1 MNFCG
6 TERLCLLRRAAPL
19 PADER
24 EDLSFV
30 WEAVKALP
38 VPYQEVIHR
47 FYYVGYFTAQIAKIL
62 HRKESTVRS
71 NLRYGR
77 IKLREFLR
85 EEYGFEEISTGH
97 APFGINRDARAHSDA
112 SVRSGRTLSV
122 AACLVVLL
130 AGVLALPR
138 LFPGHSSDSPDIL
151 AVPDIAEAASAAE
164 LSDLV
169 GFPVEDIGTALSFE
183 VQEAAYIAYW
193 KELITYTGATQTV
206 TCRKA
211 VGTEPPSGMYEDY
224 PVRGPFAVGAST
236 GVLMGEDKN
245 ALV

>member
-1 MNFCG
+1 M
-6 TERLCLLRRAAPL
+6 ERLCLLRRAAPL

-62 HRKESTVRS
+62 HQKESTVRS

-97 APFGINRDARAHSDA
+97 EPFGINRDARAHSDA

-130 AGVLALPR
+130 ADILAL
-138 LFPGHSSDSPDIL
+138 PGHSSDSPDIL
-151 AVPDIAEAASAAE
+151 AAS
-164 LSDLV
+164 
-169 GFPVEDIGTALSFE
+169 
-183 VQEAAYIAYW
+183 
-193 KELITYTGATQTV
+193 TQHMGLEQLQR
-206 TCRKA
+206 TCRKSIHLRNLQRQQTNILLC
-211 VGTEPPSGMYEDY
+211 GKK
-224 PVRGPFAVGAST
+224 
-236 GVLMGEDKN
+236 L
-245 ALV
+245 

>member
-1 MNFCG
+1 M
-6 TERLCLLRRAAPL
+6 
-19 PADER
+19 
-24 EDLSFV
+24 
-30 WEAVKALP
+30 
-38 VPYQEVIHR
+38 
-47 FYYVGYFTAQIAKIL
+47 GYFTAQIAKIL

-211 VGTEPPSGMYEDY
+211 VGTEPPSGMYED
-224 PVRGPFAVGAST
+224 
-236 GVLMGEDKN
+236 
-245 ALV
+245 

>member
-1 MNFCG
+1 MDQTRSWRNQGQEKFRLNFCG

-97 APFGINRDARAHSDA
+97 KPFGIN
-112 SVRSGRTLSV
+112 
-122 AACLVVLL
+122 
-130 AGVLALPR
+130 
-138 LFPGHSSDSPDIL
+138 
-151 AVPDIAEAASAAE
+151 
-164 LSDLV
+164 
-169 GFPVEDIGTALSFE
+169 
-183 VQEAAYIAYW
+183 
-193 KELITYTGATQTV
+193 
-206 TCRKA
+206 
-211 VGTEPPSGMYEDY
+211 
-224 PVRGPFAVGAST
+224 
-236 GVLMGEDKN
+236 
-245 ALV
+245 

>member
-1 MNFCG
+1 M
-6 TERLCLLRRAAPL
+6 
-19 PADER
+19 
-24 EDLSFV
+24 
-30 WEAVKALP
+30 
-38 VPYQEVIHR
+38 
-47 FYYVGYFTAQIAKIL
+47 GYFTAQIAKIL

-130 AGVLALPR
+130 ADILAL
-138 LFPGHSSDSPDIL
+138 PGHSSDSHDIL

-169 GFPVEDIGTALSFE
+169 GFPVEDISTALSFE

-211 VGTEPPSGMYEDY
+211 VGTEPSSGMYEDY

>member
-1 MNFCG
+1 M
-6 TERLCLLRRAAPL
+6 
-19 PADER
+19 
-24 EDLSFV
+24 
-30 WEAVKALP
+30 
-38 VPYQEVIHR
+38 
-47 FYYVGYFTAQIAKIL
+47 GYFTAQIAKIL

-183 VQEAAYIAYW
+183 VRRPPIS
-193 KELITYTGATQTV
+193 LTG
-206 TCRKA
+206 R
-211 VGTEPPSGMYEDY
+211 S
-224 PVRGPFAVGAST
+224 
-236 GVLMGEDKN
+236 
-245 ALV
+245 